1 MSMDGPILTEG
12 TPAPSNGGFI
22 KNTTTAEFVKDV
34 VEASRD
40 VPVLVDFWAPW
51 CGPCKQLAPVLEKAV
66 RAAKGQV
73 RLVKLNIDEHPEI
86 PGQMGVQSIP
96 AVFAFVNGQPVD
108 GFMGALPESKIEA
121 FIARLIGA
129 DDQGMAEI
137 EAAEEALAAGD
148 INGAAQ
154 LFGQV
159 LQETPDNVQAVAGL
173 AKCYVKAGDL
183 ARAEQTLEM
192 IPPEKANDPAVA
204 SAKAELELARK
215 SEDTGDLDALREKA
229 AADPNDLQTRFDL
242 SLALNARGD
251 HMGAAEELLAIF
263 KRDREWNEDAAR
275 KQLLQ
280 FFEAWGPKDPAT
292 AKGRQKLSSM
302 LFI

>member
-1 MSMDGPILTEG
+1 MDGPILTEG
-12 TPAPSNGGFI
+12 TPAPGAGGFI
-22 KNTTTAEFVKDV
+22 KNTTTAEFVTDV

-96 AVFAFVNGQPVD
+96 AVFAFKNGQPVD
-108 GFMGALPESKIEA
+108 GFMGAMPESKIEA

-129 DDQGMAEI
+129 DDQGMADL
-137 EAAEEALAAGD
+137 EAAEEALAAGEVN
-148 INGAAQ
+148 IAAQ
-154 LFGQV
+154 MFGQAM
-159 LQETPDNVQAVAGL
+159 QENPENMQAVAGL

-183 ARAEQTLEM
+183 VRAEQTLQLV
-192 IPPEKANDPAVA
+192 PPEKANESAVA
-204 SAKAELELARK
+204 SAKAELELAQK
-215 SEDTGDLDALREKA
+215 SEDTGDIDALRETLEAKPE
-229 AADPNDLQTRFDL
+229 DHQTRFDL
-242 SLALNARGD
+242 SLALNGKGD
-251 HMGAAEELLAIF
+251 HMGAVDELLTIF
-263 KRDREWNEDAAR
+263 QRDREWNDDAAR

-302 LFI
+302 LFV

>member
-12 TPAPSNGGFI
+12 MPAPSNGGFI

-73 RLVKLNIDEHPEI
+73 RLVKLTIDEHPEI

-148 INGAAQ
+148 INGAGQ

-159 LQETPDNVQAVAGL
+159 LQESPDNVQAIAGL
-173 AKCYVKAGDL
+173 AKCYAKAGDL
-183 ARAEQTLEM
+183 ARAEQTLELV
-192 IPPEKANDPAVA
+192 PPEKAKDPAVA
-204 SAKAELELARK
+204 SAKAELELAQK

-229 AADPNDLQTRFDL
+229 AAEPDDLQTRFDL

-263 KRDREWNEDAAR
+263 QRDREWNDDAAR

>member
-12 TPAPSNGGFI
+12 TPAPGAGGFI

-51 CGPCKQLAPVLEKAV
+51 CGPCKQLAPLLEKAV

-96 AVFAFVNGQPVD
+96 AVFAFKNGQPVD
-108 GFMGALPESKIEA
+108 GFMGAMPESKIEA

-129 DDQGMAEI
+129 DDQGADL
-137 EAAEEALAAGD
+137 EAAEQALAAD
-148 INGAAQ
+148 EVNLAAQ
-154 LFGQV
+154 MFGQA
-159 LQETPDNVQAVAGL
+159 LQENPENVQAAAGL
-173 AKCYVKAGDL
+173 AKCYIKAGDV
-183 ARAEQTLEM
+183 ARAEQTLQM
-192 IPPEKANDPAVA
+192 IPEEKANDPAVM
-204 SAKAELELARK
+204 SAKAELDLAQK
-215 SEDTGDLDALREKA
+215 SEDTGDIDALREA
-229 AADPNDLQTRFDL
+229 VEANPDDHQARFDL
-242 SLALNARGD
+242 SLALNGKGD
-251 HMGAAEELLAIF
+251 HMGAAEELLTLF
-263 KRDREWNEDAAR
+263 RKDRDWNDGAAR
-275 KQLLQ
+275 TQLLQ

-302 LFI
+302 LFA